1 MLTHLQTFACELGL
15 QVPLPDCL
23 LGRRLLPSRREG
35 RPLSF
40 REAAG
45 MYSGGG
51 KASRF
56 SLDLLDEG
64 EHHLGEL
71 QAEWQTVPGKSVPDG
86 LKSG

>member
-1 MLTHLQTFACELGL
+1 MFSSGQAFRREPEL
-15 QVPLPDCL
+15 QVPLTDPP
-23 LGRRLLPSRREG
+23 LGRWLPPSRRKG
-35 RPLSF
+35 RPRPRRAGS
-40 REAAG
+40 G